1 MVALY
6 TVLSQHAPNEHY
18 LSDADQGLVYVR
30 PPDSALFA
38 NLSVEGLCEQPCAA
52 AWGGGSYAA
61 SAVTV
66 DHAPWQRHALGE

>member
-30 PPDSALFA
+30 LPDLALPA
-38 NLSVEGLCEQPCAA
+38 RPSSQGHGRDRMRQHAA
-52 AWGGGSYAA
+52 E
-61 SAVTV
+61 
-66 DHAPWQRHALGE
+66 DMRC